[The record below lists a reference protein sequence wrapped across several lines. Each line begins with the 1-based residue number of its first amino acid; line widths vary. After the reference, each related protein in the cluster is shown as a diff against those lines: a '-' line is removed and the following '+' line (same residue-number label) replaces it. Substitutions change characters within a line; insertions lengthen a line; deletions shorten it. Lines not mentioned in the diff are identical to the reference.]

1 MPRVYVYALVDVPIA
16 LDLTGV
22 MNESLA
28 LIPAAAGWL
37 VIGEVRGHA
46 PTTTAETL
54 RAQDAIVR
62 AFTTRADAVL
72 PMRFGTCFENET
84 ALQNRMVRFTAE
96 SLRTALARVHGCE
109 QMTLRLFQS
118 EAPAAAAAATR
129 GGAASAKPGT
139 AYLEQRAAALTTSL
153 TESELLDPLR
163 RALTEIVRDEIVDAT
178 KRPPL
183 IGSIYHLVA
192 RGDAA
197 RYCEAVAG
205 AQTSASITIRATGP
219 SPAYAFAKDALP

>member
-1 MPRVYVYALVDVPIA
+1 MPQVYVYALVDIPIA

-22 MNESLA
+22 MNEPLA

-37 VIGEVRGHA
+37 VVGELQGQT
-46 PTTTAETL
+46 PTTSAESL
-54 RAQDAIVR
+54 QAQDAIVR
-62 AFTTRADAVL
+62 AIAMRADAVL

-84 ALQNRMVRFTAE
+84 ALQNRMARFSAE
-96 SLRTALARVHGCE
+96 RLRTALARVRSCE

-118 EAPAAAAAATR
+118 EAPAAAAT
-129 GGAASAKPGT
+129 GSGAASAKPGT

-153 TESELLDPLR
+153 SESELLEPLR
-163 RALTEIVRDEIVDAT
+163 RALTPFIRDEIIDAT

-192 RGDAA
+192 RGESA
-197 RYCEAVAG
+197 RYREALAAVQKA
-205 AQTSASITIRATGP
+205 ASITIRATGP

>member
-1 MPRVYVYALVDVPIA
+1 MPQVYVYALVDVPIA

-22 MNESLA
+22 MNEPLA
-28 LIPAAAGWL
+28 LSPAAAGWL
-37 VIGEVRGHA
+37 VVGEVQGHA

-62 AFTTRADAVL
+62 VLATRATGVL

-84 ALQNRMVRFTAE
+84 ALQNRMARFTAE
-96 SLRTALARVHGCE
+96 SLRSALARVRGCE

-129 GGAASAKPGT
+129 SGAASAKPGT

-153 TESELLDPLR
+153 TESALLDPLR
-163 RALTEIVRDEIVDAT
+163 RALTPIVRDEIVDAT

-183 IGSIYHLVA
+183 IGSIYHLIA
-192 RGDAA
+192 RGDDE
-197 RYCEAVAG
+197 RYREALTV
-205 AQTSASITIRATGP
+205 AQTPASITVRATGP
-219 SPAYAFAKDALP
+219 SPAYAFAKDALS